1 MSECPIVLSFANIKR
16 NFSHG
21 IRIYIDVI
29 PKRFD
34 GFGENLSTLNSIH
47 SKRGDH
53 DPSFTL
59 NTDKSFVLKIAEGS
73 HAGACEPSKH

>member
-1 MSECPIVLSFANIKR
+1 MSECPIALSFANIKR

-34 GFGENLSTLNSIH
+34 CFWRKLIH
-47 SKRGDH
+47 SELDSFEKRR
-53 DPSFTL
+53 P
-59 NTDKSFVLKIAEGS
+59 
-73 HAGACEPSKH
+73 